1 MKQRREKKSS
11 ETQLK
16 DLKSIIQNNQVFFQQ
31 KLCLCIFG
39 AFVVNPDLG
48 IGGVLLAAEVL
59 AHSQLG
65 VVPFDVCAVV
75 VVKANLMIK

>member
-1 MKQRREKKSS
+1 M
-11 ETQLK
+11 
-16 DLKSIIQNNQVFFQQ
+16 
-31 KLCLCIFG
+31 CLCVFG
-39 AFVVNPDLG
+39 AFVVDPDLG

-65 VVPFDVCAVV
+65 VVPFDVSAVV